1 MRKILLLVASVL
13 LVGTAEAQIKRPQPQ
28 AGPMP
33 TVHVQ
38 QPKEFKLK
46 NGLHVLVVEDHKL
59 PRVSYTL
66 TVDVPP
72 YAEGDKKGVSSLT
85 SALAGNGT
93 TKTTKDK
100 FNEEIDFLGANISFW
115 NSGASASGLSKYSER
130 ILQLM
135 AEGALYPLFTQED
148 FKTEQEN
155 AIEGLKNADKSVTAI
170 ASRVENALL
179 WGKNHPNGE
188 FTTEETLR
196 NITLEDVKKNY
207 KDYFVPEKAYLII
220 VGDVD
225 YKKVKKSVTKLFKN
239 WKKASMPQSN
249 YPEQTNVNKTQI
261 NFVDMPNAVQS
272 EIALVNTYHLPLSH
286 PDYFP
291 LLMANQ
297 ILGGGGEG
305 RLFLN
310 LREEHGWTYGAY
322 SSAGANKYPTRFK
335 ATASVRNTVTDSA
348 VVEFM
353 NEIHKI
359 RTTVPT
365 EEELKLA
372 KAKYIGNFV
381 METQKPGTIAS
392 FALRTRTQNL
402 PSNFY
407 ESFIQNINKVTPQD
421 VQRVAE
427 KYFLENNLRIV
438 IAGKGADVADALEKL
453 PYDVTYYDRFATQVE
468 KPVFTKPIPEGVTSQ
483 TVIENHINAIGGVDK
498 LKAVKS
504 VAIEAI
510 GTFQGMEITRKTI
523 STSNGHFMLSLNG
536 MGMELMKQVVTPT
549 MGYVSNQGQKQDIT
563 GDDLKAAQEKT
574 NVAFNELNDL
584 KNADT
589 FELTSIETL
598 NGEDVYVLKKEQNT
612 TYYSVKSGLKVAS
625 TESGE
630 VQGQS
635 FEMTSTYGD
644 YEDVKGIKMPH
655 TLSLPLAPGMEVE
668 FKTTSIKI
676 DEGVSDADFK

>member
-13 LVGTAEAQIKRPQPQ
+13 LVSTVEAQIKRPQPQ

-46 NGLHVLVVEDHKL
+46 NGLQVLIVEDHKL

-72 YAEGDKKGVSSLT
+72 YVEGDKKGVSSLT
-85 SALAGNGT
+85 SALVGNGT
-93 TKTTKDK
+93 LKTPKDK

-115 NSGASASGLSKYSER
+115 SSGAAASGLSKYSDR
-130 ILQLM
+130 ILELM

-155 AIEGLKNADKSVTAI
+155 AIEGLKNADKSVSTI

-188 FTTEETLR
+188 FTTEETLKSV
-196 NITLEDVKKNY
+196 TLEDVKKNY

-220 VGDVD
+220 VGDVNFKD
-225 YKKVKKSVTKLFKN
+225 VEKSVTKLFKD
-239 WKKASMPQSN
+239 WKKAPMPKSD
-249 YPEQTNVNKTQI
+249 YPQPVNVNKTQI
-261 NFVDMPNAVQS
+261 DFVDMPNAVQS
-272 EIALVNTYHLPLSH
+272 EIALVNTYNLPMSH

-322 SSAGANKYPTRFK
+322 SSAGANKYPTKFK

-365 EEELKLA
+365 TEELQLA
-372 KAKYIGNFV
+372 KAKFIGNFV

-402 PSNFY
+402 PADFY
-407 ESFIQNINKVTPQD
+407 ESFIQNINKVTVQD
-421 VQRVAE
+421 VQKVAN
-427 KYFLENNLRIV
+427 KYFLKDNLRIV
-438 IAGKGADVADALEKL
+438 IAGKGSEVADALEKL
-453 PYDVTYYDRFATQVE
+453 PYEVNYYDRFANQVE
-468 KPVFTKPIPEGVTSQ
+468 KPVFSKPIPEGVTAQ
-483 TVIENHINAIGGVDK
+483 TVIKNYIDAIGGESK

-504 VAIEAI
+504 MSVEAK
-510 GTFQGMEITRKTI
+510 GSMQGMEISMVHKQ
-523 STSNGHFMLSLNG
+523 TSKGQSLMSMTG

-549 MGYVSNQGQKQDIT
+549 MGYMTVQGQRQELE
-563 GDDLKAAQEKT
+563 GEQLKEAQKSAVIFSELKDMEEAAS
-574 NVAFNELNDL
+574 
-584 KNADT
+584 
-589 FELTSIETL
+589 FELTGIETFE
-598 NGEDVYVLKKEQNT
+598 GEDVYVLKKDKST
-612 TYYSVKSGLKVAS
+612 VYYSTGSGLKIAS
-625 TESGE
+625 TETVE
-630 VQGQS
+630 AQGQS
-635 FEMTSTYGD
+635 FEMTSSYGD
-644 YEDVKGIKMPH
+644 YQEVKGIKIPY
-655 TLSLPLAPGMEVE
+655 TVSVPLAPGMSVE
-668 FKTTSIKI
+668 FKVSDAKI
-676 DEGVSDADFK
+676 DEGVTDADFK

>member
-1 MRKILLLVASVL
+1 MLLVASVL
-13 LVGTAEAQIKRPQPQ
+13 LVSTVEAQIKRPQPQ

-46 NGLHVLVVEDHKL
+46 NGLQVLIVEDHKL

-72 YAEGDKKGVSSLT
+72 YVEGDKKGVSSLT
-85 SALAGNGT
+85 SALVGNGT
-93 TKTTKDK
+93 LKTPKDK

-115 NSGASASGLSKYSER
+115 SSGAAASGLSKYSDR
-130 ILQLM
+130 ILELM

-155 AIEGLKNADKSVTAI
+155 AIEGLKNADKSVSTI

-196 NITLEDVKKNY
+196 NITLEDVKQNY

-225 YKKVKKSVTKLFKN
+225 YKKVKKSVKKLFKN
-239 WKKASMPQSN
+239 WKKAPMPQSN
-249 YPEQTNVNKTQI
+249 FPEPVNVNKTQI
-261 NFVDMPNAVQS
+261 DFVDMPNAVQS
-272 EIALVNTYHLPLSH
+272 EIALVNTYNLPMSH

-322 SSAGANKYPTRFK
+322 SSAGANKYPTKFR
-335 ATASVRNTVTDSA
+335 AAASVRNTVTDSA

-353 NEIHKI
+353 NEIHKV

-365 EEELKLA
+365 TEELKLA
-372 KAKYIGNFV
+372 KAKFIGNFV

-407 ESFIQNINKVTPQD
+407 ENFIQNINKVTPQD
-421 VQRVAE
+421 VQRVAN

-438 IAGKGADVADALEKL
+438 VAGKGADVADALEKL
-453 PYDVTYYDRFATQVE
+453 PYQVNYYDRFANQVE
-468 KPVFTKPIPEGVTSQ
+468 RPVFTKPIPAGITSK
-483 TVIENHINAIGGVDK
+483 TVIENHIIALGGTQK

-504 VAIEAI
+504 LAIEAK
-510 GTFQGMEITRKTI
+510 GTFQGMEITLKTI
-523 STSNGHFMLSLNG
+523 NTSDGRFMMSLNG

-549 MGYVSNQGQKQDIT
+549 MGYISAQGQRQELT
-563 GDDLKAAQEKT
+563 GDDLKEAQEKT
-574 NVAFNELNDL
+574 KVTFSELYDL
-584 KNADT
+584 ENADT
-589 FELTSIETL
+589 FELTSIETF

-612 TYYSVKSGLKVAS
+612 VYYNTQSGLKVAS
-625 TESGE
+625 TEAGE
-630 VQGQS
+630 IQGQS
-635 FEMTSTYGD
+635 FELISTYGD
-644 YEDVKGIKMPH
+644 YKEIKGVKIPH
-655 TLSLPLAPGMEVE
+655 TISLPLAPGMEVE
-668 FKTTSIKI
+668 FKTTSVKI